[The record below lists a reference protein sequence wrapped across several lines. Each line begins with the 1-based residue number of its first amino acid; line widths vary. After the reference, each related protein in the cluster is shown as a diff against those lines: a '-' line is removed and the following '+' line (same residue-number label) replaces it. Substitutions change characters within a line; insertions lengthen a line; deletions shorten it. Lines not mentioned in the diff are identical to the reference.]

1 MLEVDAIIE
10 VKHIICDTDESIT
23 NLNPKLMDY
32 LKSLKSKYNIEGDLD
47 KLLEKC
53 FNKNDREQN
62 IKNIILDRL
71 PIISYSDDRIDLL
84 KDSIKIYEYDN
95 NKNKFKTI
103 TNFLMLS
110 GLKIEELSGKK
121 GSDRRRYTEDASS
134 KITNM
139 FKGSWNQAK
148 IRVDVWIDG
157 DEIHFGIEDESG
169 IKEVPPTKRSDGFQ
183 WYLAFYINF
192 MAGAKGDLRNSIL
205 LLDNPGLQLHPSGQ
219 KDLLSVLEEL
229 SKENQII
236 YTTHSPYLIDIE
248 HLDKVRII
256 EKHNDNGTIINEK
269 YYCSDLDS
277 LKPIRDSLGFTLK
290 DSLFISDENII
301 VEGPSD
307 KYIIEGMLSYLR
319 DSFDWDPSKLAINSP
334 GGANKIPY
342 YAFFM
347 ASEGLKFVAI
357 LDNDNAGDLAAKE
370 LKKNPN
376 LSETQ
381 IIKIDQIVNIKDIT
395 IEDLINPDFYNLAVN
410 SSYKDIL
417 KKKLNI
423 EEIDISEINYEGFGL
438 ADKYSKFFYDKKLG
452 KFDKILVA
460 RRIKTDLENG
470 LESSMIGEK
479 TIENFKKIFSLI
491 KEGLADG
498 AS

>member
-1 MLEVDAIIE
+1 
-10 VKHIICDTDESIT
+10 
-23 NLNPKLMDY
+23 
-32 LKSLKSKYNIEGDLD
+32 
-47 KLLEKC
+47 
-53 FNKNDREQN
+53 
-62 IKNIILDRL
+62 L

-395 IEDLINPDFYNLAVN
+395 IEDISLQLNRRRLAGRGLERRPRHIAREASRADSRHPGRRTMKVEI
-410 SSYKDIL
+410 KDN
-417 KKKLNI
+417 KLFI
-423 EEIDISEINYEGFGL
+423 EIDLEEPTPSSSGKTLVVASTHGNIVTTAKVNDKPITIGL
-438 ADKYSKFFYDKKLG
+438 NAY
-452 KFDKILVA
+452 
-460 RRIKTDLENG
+460 IKP
-470 LESSMIGEK
+470 
-479 TIENFKKIFSLI
+479 
-491 KEGLADG
+491 
-498 AS
+498 